1 MDNLKEIA
9 KVDKEKMRDILMNF
23 PSQCRQA
30 IKIGEEIK
38 LPPEYFSG
46 IEKVIICG
54 MGGSGIG
61 GDILKTLLLSSVKI
75 PLFVNRN
82 YNLPKFVDKKTL
94 VFVISYSGNTEETL
108 SVYKEA
114 KKIGCYLIAIS
125 SGGKLKDLSGQDNI
139 PLVAVPS
146 GMPPRTSVGYLFLPM
161 LKIMERLIFIKT
173 LNYEE
178 LYQNLTQIKDKHSPS
193 VPLKENLAKSIAYKL
208 KGKIPIIY
216 GVDGRTDV
224 VAHRL
229 KTQFNE
235 NSKILAFWDVFPEL
249 NHNEVVGW
257 DGENKTNLSIFYPI
271 FIRDKDEP
279 LRISKRIQVTQGLIK
294 RQGVEYT
301 EIWAEGESLLTRIF
315 SSIYIGDWVSFYL
328 AILRGIDP
336 TPVKAIELLKKE
348 LNSLMVK

>member
-9 KVDKEKMRDILMNF
+9 KVDKEKMRDILISF

-30 IKIGEEIK
+30 VKIGEKTK

-46 IEKVIICG
+46 IEKVIVCG

-61 GDILKTLLLSSVKI
+61 GEILKTLLLSLMKI
-75 PLFVNRN
+75 PLFVNRD
-82 YNLPKFVDKKTL
+82 YNLPKFVNRKTL
-94 VFVISYSGNTEETL
+94 IFVISYSGNTEETL
-108 SVYKEA
+108 SIYEEA
-114 KKIGCYLIAIS
+114 KKMGCYLIAIT
-125 SGGKLKDLSGQDNI
+125 SGGKLKDLCGQDKI
-139 PLVAVPS
+139 PLVTIPS

-161 LKIMERLIFIKT
+161 LKIMEKLISIET
-173 LNYEE
+173 INYDE
-178 LYQNLTQIKDKHSPS
+178 LYQNLIQIKDRCSPS
-193 VPLKENLAKSIAYKL
+193 VSLQENLAKSIAYKL

-229 KTQFNE
+229 KTQLNE

-257 DGENKTNLSIFYPI
+257 DGEDKTNLRIFYPI

-279 LRISKRIQVTQGLIK
+279 LRISKRIHVTQDLIK

-301 EIWAEGESLLTRIF
+301 EIWAEGESLLTKIF

-348 LNSLMVK
+348 LSR